1 MKPIHFSPRPA
12 RDLLL
17 GALLVLSAH
26 SQHAS
31 AATFGQDGTTRVQQ
45 PAKDQPFDRRY
56 TDFVYRLIFEV
67 MHFLSDNVD

>member
-1 MKPIHFSPRPA
+1 MKPIHFAPTPA
-12 RDLLL
+12 RILLL
-17 GALLVLSAH
+17 GALLVLSAQP
-26 SQHAS
+26 QHAS